1 MYQFKK
7 VNDDEFILVIGD
19 KEYPFKRTIDL
30 AKKYQSIDLET
41 TYVMSE
47 FLAERGET
55 LDNTKLR
62 VTREENGKTIVDESN
77 LKALEKKANTIA
89 TERVLDDV
97 FQKLIGM
104 KYIETLLAVGID
116 IKSEDNVTKFL
127 LEFFEIVT
135 NGMQDDTPSEQDTQG
150 DRTEPKE

>member
-7 VNDDEFILVIGD
+7 VNDDEYILVVD
-19 KEYPFKRTIDL
+19 NKEYPFKRTVDL
-30 AKKYQSIDLET
+30 AKKYQSIDLEA
-41 TYVMSE
+41 TYIVSE

-62 VTREENGKTIVDESN
+62 VTREENGQTIVDESN
-77 LKALEKKANTIA
+77 LKALEKKANTMA
-89 TERVLDDV
+89 TNKVLDDV
-97 FQKLIGM
+97 FEKLIGM

-116 IKSEDNVTKFL
+116 MTKEENVTKFL
-127 LEFFEIVT
+127 TEFFEIIT
-135 NGMQDDTPSEQDTQG
+135 NGMPDNTPSDKDTQG